1 MILCK
6 GKESPNARQGEWN
19 LLCMGAREILQE
31 AGSPSLANGTYHR
44 MPARQPSLRDH
55 LCTRFFFFFCIMRAG
70 HFLPSVNH
78 RHVLQPKQGR

>member
-6 GKESPNARQGEWN
+6 GKESPNARQSEWN
-19 LLCMGAREILQE
+19 LLCMGAGELLQE
-31 AGSPSLANGTYHR
+31 AGSPSLENGTYHR
-44 MPARQPSLRDH
+44 TPARQPSLEDH
-55 LCTRFFFFFCIMRAG
+55 LRAGFFFRIMRAG